1 MKFTKIN
8 LEFLK
13 DLPNKQPIEYPIDY
27 PIDPITRPVVMLHLT
42 LSQSQQSLS
51 SLAESQDV
59 KYLESL
65 FAQTA

>member
-1 MKFTKIN
+1 MYKKKYLNDSNTHKTLKFTKIS

-42 LSQSQQSLS
+42 LSQS
-51 SLAESQDV
+51 
-59 KYLESL
+59 
-65 FAQTA
+65 